1 LSKTQSHI
9 IEIGLYL
16 CVYYTLFHIVII
28 FVPILLYCMKII
40 VMPTP
45 TYFIISLVEIHM
57 IWYHNLS
64 IPIKL
69 DNIIH
74 VMIFGIFMEHLY
86 KMLDKAI

>member
-1 LSKTQSHI
+1 
-9 IEIGLYL
+9 
-16 CVYYTLFHIVII
+16 
-28 FVPILLYCMKII
+28 MKII

-45 TYFIISLVEIHM
+45 TYFMLQSLVEIIM
-57 IWYHNLS
+57 IRHHNLS

-86 KMLDKAI
+86 KMPDKAI